1 MIKEP
6 SELLGEAIRANGY
19 NGISF
24 PDPFAALEVIK
35 KHHEQYSLVILDYKR
50 YHNRMWICWK
60 IAEIDNTIKLIV
72 IREYDEI
79 VDNTL
84 KVDVFAKPIKV
95 SNLIE
100 IVEYPYGLYPRRKD
114 CIVKG

>member
-1 MIKEP
+1 M
-6 SELLGEAIRANGY
+6 
-19 NGISF
+19 
-24 PDPFAALEVIK
+24 
-35 KHHEQYSLVILDYKR
+35 
-50 YHNRMWICWK
+50 
-60 IAEIDNTIKLIV
+60 

-100 IVEYPYGLYPRRKD
+100 IV
-114 CIVKG
+114 